1 MSLTVHNKWRHY
13 TEDVNFLEVM
23 QHAHY
28 VTGKHVA
35 PPVTY
40 ECPQSVRCGTE
51 SQNTKHDL
59 HTATDFD
66 SRLCGSNRILL
77 AGFSVL

>member
-1 MSLTVHNKWRHY
+1 V
-13 TEDVNFLEVM
+13 DVSRLEVM

-28 VTGKHVA
+28 VTGEHVT
-35 PPVTY
+35 PPATY
-40 ECPQSVRCGTE
+40 KYLQSVRCSTE

-59 HTATDFD
+59 HTATVFDF
-66 SRLCGSNRILL
+66 RLSGSNWILL

>member
-1 MSLTVHNKWRHY
+1 MNQ
-13 TEDVNFLEVM
+13 LEVM

-28 VTGKHVA
+28 VTGGHVT
-35 PPVTY
+35 PPETY
-40 ECPQSVRCGTE
+40 KYLQSVRCGTE

-59 HTATDFD
+59 HTATDFV